1 MTEKRPRAYAAEI
14 IKLRTKEERRAA
26 LEDVPD
32 KFRDWVKDLV
42 TTEFER
48 RGSKTNRPS

>member
-1 MTEKRPRAYAAEI
+1 MDRRPRDYAQEI
-14 IKLRTKEERRAA
+14 CRLRTKEERREA
-26 LEDVPD
+26 LENVPD

-48 RGSKTNRPS
+48 RGRKTN